1 MAKRE
6 IREVYMTFAKRLKQ
20 LVDRTGLSAAEVA
33 DSIGVSPAM
42 MSYYLSAK
50 NMPDSARVYEIAEH
64 FGVDP
69 AWLFG
74 ANVNP
79 DGSSVNKTEINRQPK
94 SYQQAYLFDRIAN
107 ASEEDLAKMAKI
119 LDWVESEQELS

>member
-1 MAKRE
+1 MTKRVT
-6 IREVYMTFAKRLKQ
+6 REEYMTFAKRLKQ
-20 LVDRTGLSAAEVA
+20 LVDRTGRSAAEVA
-33 DSIGVSPAM
+33 ESIGVSAAM

-50 NMPDSARVYEIAEH
+50 NMPDSARVYEIAEY

-79 DGSSVNKTEINRQPK
+79 DGSSVNKEDGNRQPK
-94 SYQQAYLFDRIAN
+94 SCQQAYLFDRIAN

-119 LDWVESEQELS
+119 LDLVENERNSN